1 MLCHKRQP
9 GRTGQ
14 TMGSAMQGGTK
25 SVLSRLL
32 EWLLVRFYFAMGWK
46 SIAIRPIPRKAI
58 IIAAPHTSNW
68 DFVYYIGLTRDLG
81 IETSFMAKK
90 ELFRWPLGKFMRE
103 MGGVE
108 VNRQQGGNYVQAMI
122 DEFNRRDDF
131 LLTIAPEGTRKSV
144 GQWKTGFY
152 HIAVGAKVPL
162 IVGMMDYAK
171 KTGGLALAFMPT
183 GDYAADMARVEEF
196 YQSTT
201 PKHPDKAMKS
211 ILAASVQPFDRA
223 A

>member
-1 MLCHKRQP
+1 MGEDHDGDAEKLAFGRAGMAAGAVFP
-9 GRTGQ
+9 GHGLE
-14 TMGSAMQGGTK
+14 GGGAAAHPAQGGDH
-25 SVLSRLL
+25 R
-32 EWLLVRFYFAMGWK
+32 G
-46 SIAIRPIPRKAI
+46 
-58 IIAAPHTSNW
+58 AA
-68 DFVYYIGLTRDLG
+68 RQ
-81 IETSFMAKK
+81 
-90 ELFRWPLGKFMRE
+90 LFRWPLGNFMRQ

-108 VNRQQGGNYVQAMI
+108 VNREAGGNYVQAMI

-152 HIAVGAKVPL
+152 HIALGAKVPL
-162 IVGMMDYAK
+162 IIGMMDYAK
-171 KTGGLALAFMPT
+171 KTGGLGVAFMPT

>member
-1 MLCHKRQP
+1 MTAMRKSWL
-9 GRTGQ
+9 
-14 TMGSAMQGGTK
+14 SA
-25 SVLSRLL
+25 VL
-32 EWLLVRFYFAMGWK
+32 EWLLVQFFRVMGWK
-46 SIAIRPIPRKAI
+46 AVAERPIPRKAV

-68 DFVYYIGLTRDLG
+68 DFVYYIGLTRELG
-81 IETSFMAKK
+81 IETSFMAKRQ
-90 ELFRWPLGKFMRE
+90 LFRWPLGNFMRQ

-108 VNRQQGGNYVQAMI
+108 VNREAGGNYVQAMI

-152 HIAVGAKVPL
+152 HIALGAKVPL
-162 IVGMMDYAK
+162 IIGMMDYAK
-171 KTGGLALAFMPT
+171 KTGGLGVAFMPT

-196 YQSTT
+196 YRSTT

-211 ILAASVQPFDRA
+211 IVAASVKSFDKA

>member
-1 MLCHKRQP
+1 MTAAHK
-9 GRTGQ
+9 
-14 TMGSAMQGGTK
+14 SW
-25 SVLSRLL
+25 LSRLL
-32 EWLLVRFYFAMGWK
+32 EWLIVRFYHAMGWRSVAID
-46 SIAIRPIPRKAI
+46 SIPKKAV

-68 DFVYYIGLTRDLG
+68 DFIYYIGLTRDLG
-81 IETSFMAKK
+81 IETSFMAKRQ
-90 ELFRWPLGKFMRE
+90 LFRWPLGNFMRA

-108 VNRQQGGNYVQAMI
+108 VNREKGGNYVQAMI
-122 DEFNRRDDF
+122 DEFARRDQL

-196 YQSTT
+196 YRSTT
-201 PKHPDKAMKS
+201 PRHPDKAMKS
-211 ILAASVQPFDRA
+211 ILSASVQPFDNSSLDRA

>member
-1 MLCHKRQP
+1 MASAMLCRWGVMKDN
-9 GRTGQ
+9 GRMTSSRKG
-14 TMGSAMQGGTK
+14 A
-25 SVLSRLL
+25 LSRLL
-32 EWLLVRFYFAMGWK
+32 EWLIVRFYRATGWTAVAVQPVPK
-46 SIAIRPIPRKAI
+46 KAI

-68 DFVYYIGLTRDLG
+68 DFIYYIGLTRDLG

-90 ELFRWPLGKFMRE
+90 ELFRWPLGRFMRD

-122 DEFNRRDDF
+122 NEFNRRDQF

-144 GQWKTGFY
+144 GQWRTGFY
-152 HIAVGAKVPL
+152 HIALGARVPL

-183 GDYAADMARVEEF
+183 GDYAADMAKVEEF
-196 YQSTT
+196 YRSTT
-201 PKHPDKAMKS
+201 PKHPAKAMKS
-211 ILAASVQPFDRA
+211 IMAATVQSLDKA

>member
-1 MLCHKRQP
+1 MN
-9 GRTGQ
+9 
-14 TMGSAMQGGTK
+14 MGAKGW
-25 SVLSRLL
+25 LSRLL
-32 EWLLVRFYFAMGWK
+32 EWLIVRFYKGMGWR
-46 SIAIRPIPRKAI
+46 SIAMRPIPRKAV

-68 DFVYYIGLTRDLG
+68 DFIYYIGLTRDLG
-81 IETSFMAKK
+81 IETSFMAKR
-90 ELFRWPLGKFMRE
+90 ELFRWPLGRFMRD

-108 VNRQQGGNYVQAMI
+108 VNRQTGGNYVQGMI

-144 GQWKTGFY
+144 GQWRTGFY
-152 HIAVGAKVPL
+152 HIAMGAKVPL
-162 IVGMMDYAK
+162 IIGMMDYAK

-196 YQSTT
+196 YRNTT
-201 PKHPDKAMKS
+201 PRHPGNTIRS
-211 ILAASVQPFDRA
+211 ILAASVQPFDKA

>member
-1 MLCHKRQP
+1 M
-9 GRTGQ
+9 
-14 TMGSAMQGGTK
+14 SGGTK
-25 SVLSRLL
+25 SMMSRLL
-32 EWLLVRFYFAMGWK
+32 EWLIVRFYLAQGWTSVAM
-46 SIAIRPIPRKAI
+46 RPIPRKAV

-68 DFVYYIGLTRDLG
+68 DFIYYIGLTRDLG
-81 IETSFMAKK
+81 IETSFMAKRQ
-90 ELFRWPLGKFMRE
+90 LFQWPLGGFMRD

-108 VNRQQGGNYVQAMI
+108 VNREKGGNYVQAMI
-122 DEFNRRDDF
+122 DEFNQRDDF

-152 HIAVGAKVPL
+152 HIAMGAKVPL

-183 GDYAADMARVEEF
+183 GDYAADMERVEEF
-196 YQSTT
+196 YRSTT
-201 PKHPDKAMKS
+201 PRHPDKAMKS
-211 ILAASVQPFDRA
+211 ILAASVQQFDRA

>member
-1 MLCHKRQP
+1 MH
-9 GRTGQ
+9 GE
-14 TMGSAMQGGTK
+14 TK
-25 SVLSRLL
+25 SGLSRVL
-32 EWLLVRFYFAMGWK
+32 EWLIVRFYLAMGWK
-46 SIAIRPIPRKAI
+46 SVAIRPIPRKAV

-68 DFVYYIGLTRDLG
+68 DFIYYIGLTRDLG
-81 IETSFMAKK
+81 IETSFMAKRQ
-90 ELFRWPLGKFMRE
+90 LFRWPLGRFMRE

-108 VNRQQGGNYVQAMI
+108 VNREKGGNYVQSMI

-152 HIAVGAKVPL
+152 HIAVGAQVPL

-183 GDYAADMARVEEF
+183 GDYAADMARLEEF
-196 YQSTT
+196 YRSTT
-201 PKHPDKAMKS
+201 PKHPGKAMKS
-211 ILAASVQPFDRA
+211 IMAASVQSAEPSTIDKA

>member
-1 MLCHKRQP
+1 MH
-9 GRTGQ
+9 GE
-14 TMGSAMQGGTK
+14 TK
-25 SVLSRLL
+25 SGLSRVL
-32 EWLLVRFYFAMGWK
+32 EWLIVRFYLAMGWK
-46 SIAIRPIPRKAI
+46 SVAIRPIPRKAV

-68 DFVYYIGLTRDLG
+68 DFIYYIGLTRDLG
-81 IETSFMAKK
+81 IETSFMAKRQ
-90 ELFRWPLGKFMRE
+90 LFRWPLGRFMRE

-108 VNRQQGGNYVQAMI
+108 VNREKGGKYVQSM
-122 DEFNRRDDF
+122 
-131 LLTIAPEGTRKSV
+131 IAPEGTRKSV

-152 HIAVGAKVPL
+152 HIAVGAQVPL

-196 YQSTT
+196 YRSTT
-201 PKHPDKAMKS
+201 PKHPGKAMKS
-211 ILAASVQPFDRA
+211 IMAASVQSAEPSTIDKA

>member
-1 MLCHKRQP
+1 MTLNAK
-9 GRTGQ
+9 GR
-14 TMGSAMQGGTK
+14 
-25 SVLSRLL
+25 LSRLL
-32 EWLLVRFYFAMGWK
+32 EWLMLRFYLAMGW
-46 SIAIRPIPRKAI
+46 SSVAVRPIPKKAV

-81 IETSFMAKK
+81 IETSFMAKR
-90 ELFRWPLGKFMRE
+90 ELFRWPLGRFMRD

-108 VNRQQGGNYVQAMI
+108 VNRQQGGNYVQSMI
-122 DEFNRRDDF
+122 DKFNRRDEF

-144 GQWKTGFY
+144 GQWRTGFY

-162 IVGMMDYAK
+162 IIGMMDYAK

-196 YQSTT
+196 YRNTT
-201 PKHPDKAMKS
+201 PRHPDKTMKS
-211 ILAASVQPFDRA
+211 ILAASDQRFDKA